1 MEVIQNSNYS
11 NLLGAA
17 ASGLC
22 AVHCAATPLLFA
34 AKPVFEHAAGEHGHV
49 DGSPLWAAFDY
60 VFLVLSF
67 LAVWYSTRHTDH
79 NTLKRVLWVSWVVF
93 ATGIL
98 FEAFHLPYG
107 HWLMYGGSI
116 ALVVVHVKNYQHCR
130 ACGSEAHTD

>member
-11 NLLGAA
+11 NLVGAA

-34 AKPVFEHAAGEHGHV
+34 AKPVLGHAVGEHAH
-49 DGSPLWAAFDY
+49 GSPLWAAFDY

-67 LAVWYSTRHTDH
+67 LAVWYAARHSDH
-79 NTLKRVLWVSWVVF
+79 SILKRVLWVSWVVF